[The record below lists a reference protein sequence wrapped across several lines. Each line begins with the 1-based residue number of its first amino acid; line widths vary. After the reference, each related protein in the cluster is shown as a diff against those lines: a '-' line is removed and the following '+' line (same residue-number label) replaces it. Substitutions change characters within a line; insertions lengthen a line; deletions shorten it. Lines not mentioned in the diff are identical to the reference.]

1 VSSRSTEVDVVLV
14 GGGIMSATLGTL
26 LHFVRPDWSIA
37 VFERLNEVAAESSDP
52 WNNAGTGHAALCELN
67 YTPERADGSIDT
79 SKGLLINEQF
89 QISRQFWSNLVE
101 RNVLPSPSRFIN
113 LIPHMSYV
121 RGTRDVAF
129 LRKRYEVL
137 VNEPL
142 FSDLTISEDWEQLA
156 GWVPLMMHGRD
167 RKTPVAMTRSESG
180 TDINFG
186 ELTRLLFS
194 ALQRDG
200 ISVSVGHEVTS
211 ITRRSGGRWNVSVKN
226 RKTGQDEQIESRF
239 VFVGAGGRAINLLQ
253 SSGIAE
259 AKGYGGF
266 PVSGQFLRCTNPEL
280 ITSFHAKVYGKSQV
294 NAPPMAMPHLDTRYV
309 DGKRGL
315 LFGPYAGFS
324 PKFLKRG
331 SHLDLLRS
339 VKRDNLLTML
349 TVAKDESSLTRY
361 LIQQIFQSSDDRF
374 GTLRDFV
381 PDVRSEDWELI
392 HAGQRVQTMKK
403 TTQKRGA
410 LEFGTEIVNSR
421 DGSIAGLLGASPGA
435 STAVP
440 IMLNVLERC
449 FPIEYTDWK
458 PRFQEMIPSL
468 GVTLNDNPALLEEIH
483 EETSRALQLDIV
495 PTDLESTSLTNVH

>member
-1 VSSRSTEVDVVLV
+1 VSSKSTEVDVVLV

-26 LHFVRPDWSIA
+26 LHYVRPDWAIA

-67 YTPERADGSIDT
+67 YTPARSDGTIDT

-89 QISRQFWSNLVE
+89 QVSRQFWANLVE
-101 RNVLPSPSRFIN
+101 RQVLPTPSRFIN

-121 RGTRDVAF
+121 HGAKDVEF
-129 LRKRYEVL
+129 LRKRYDAL
-137 VNEPL
+137 SKEPL
-142 FSDLTISEDWEQLA
+142 FSDLTMSEDWEQMA
-156 GWVPLMMHGRD
+156 AWVPLMMNGRD
-167 RKTPVAMTRSESG
+167 RNTPVAMTRSESG

-194 ALQRDG
+194 ALQGDG
-200 ISVSVGHEVTS
+200 VPVSVGHEVTS
-211 ITRRSGGRWNVSVKN
+211 ISRHHGDRWNVSIKD
-226 RKTGQDEQIESRF
+226 RKTGQEKQIRSRF

-253 SSGIAE
+253 SSGISE

-266 PVSGQFLRCTNPEL
+266 PVSGQFLRCTNPDL
-280 ITSFHAKVYGKSQV
+280 IASFHAKVYGKSQV

-349 TVAKDESSLTRY
+349 TVAKDEFSLTRY
-361 LIQQIFQSSDDRF
+361 LIQQIFQSSGDRF
-374 GTLRDFV
+374 ETLRDFV
-381 PDVRSEDWELI
+381 PDVRPDDWKLI
-392 HAGQRVQTMKK
+392 HAGQRVQTMKRTAK
-403 TTQKRGA
+403 KRGA

-458 PRFQEMIPSL
+458 PRLQQMIPSL
-468 GVTLNDNPALLEEIH
+468 GAKLNDDPALLGEIQAL
-483 EETSRALQLDIV
+483 TSRTLR
-495 PTDLESTSLTNVH
+495 LESESGILERSRI